1 MAKTSSDKQERAQA
15 EESVSEA
22 KRLSSHLI
30 YEVIRRD
37 GKEELR
43 RPLASLFWSGVAAGM
58 LISFSALGE
67 AVLRVHLPEADWAH
81 LIEAIGYSFG
91 FLIVIL
97 GKMQLFTENTI
108 TTVLPVVGKPSRANY
123 LRVSRRWLVVLLANI
138 VGAFVAA
145 GFIAFTPAFDDKVVT
160 ALAEISREATGHP
173 PFEAFIRAMPAGI
186 LVASIVWML
195 PTTESGR
202 FWVVLL
208 FTWLIAAGGFTHV
221 IAGSVEMAYL
231 VLIGEM
237 GAGSALGG
245 FLLPVL
251 AGNIVGGTIVF
262 SMLAWGQVK
271 EEVDDPD
278 HPDDGEVD

>member
-1 MAKTSSDKQERAQA
+1 MTKSSTETKEREQA
-15 EESVSEA
+15 EESVSDA

-43 RPLASLFWSGVAAGM
+43 RPISSLFWSGVAAGM

-67 AVLRVHLPEADWAH
+67 AVLRIHLPEAEWAH
-81 LIEAIGYSFG
+81 LVESIGYSFG

-108 TTVLPVVGKPSRANY
+108 TTVLPVVGKPSRKNY
-123 LRVSRRWLVVLLANI
+123 LQISRLWSVVLFANML
-138 VGAFVAA
+138 GAFVAA
-145 GFIAFTPAFDDKVVT
+145 GFIAYTPAFEANVLT
-160 ALAEISREATGHP
+160 ALSEISVEATDHRP
-173 PFEAFIRAMPAGI
+173 VEAFIRAMPAGI

-202 FWVVLL
+202 FWVVLV

-221 IAGSVEMAYL
+221 IAGAVEMAYL
-231 VLIGEM
+231 VLTGEM
-237 GAGSALGG
+237 GIQAALGG
-245 FLLPVL
+245 FLVPVL

-271 EEVDDPD
+271 EEVNNPD
-278 HPDDGEVD
+278 HPDGADDE